1 MGLVSDGS
9 RRHDVPAI
17 DQQGGTHVHAS
28 ATQMPYGGP
37 QPQPQG
43 GPAPSV
49 PVGAYVGLVGAL
61 LALIGSCGTWVS
73 ASFLG

>member
-1 MGLVSDGS
+1 MFLQSIS
-9 RRHDVPAI
+9 REAPMS
-17 DQQGGTHVHAS
+17 THPQP
-28 ATQMPYGGP
+28 QMPYGGP